1 MSPRPRTHGP
11 SASRRRRALLDAA
24 VELAGELGAAAV
36 THRAVAERAGLPPS
50 TTTYFFE
57 SIDDLVAEA
66 LVTYTAE
73 RITEIE
79 QLVATVPDDMTPSEM
94 FARSAQ
100 FLMSTPKH
108 HAVAQM
114 EVYLL
119 ASRDA
124 ELAGPVADAIEAYRR
139 VTVTLLRTVGV
150 RRAQAAARAFQAMA
164 DGFAIHHLANPSAGD
179 EDELR
184 RANIALYVAFSLDDD
199 EMAEWERRMAAP
211 LTAAA
216 SSRTQ

>member
-11 SASRRRRALLDAA
+11 SASRRRALLDAA

-73 RITEIE
+73 RIIEIE

-199 EMAEWERRMAAP
+199 EMAGWERRMAAP
-211 LTAAA
+211 LTAAGPA
-216 SSRTQ
+216 RAQ

>member
-57 SIDDLVAEA
+57 SIHELVAEA

-73 RITEIE
+73 RIAEIE
-79 QLVATVPDDMTPSEM
+79 QLVAAVPDDMTPSEM
-94 FARSAQ
+94 FTRAASVLTA
-100 FLMSTPKH
+100 TPKH

-124 ELAGPVADAIEAYRR
+124 ELAAPVADAIEAYRR
-139 VTVTLLRTVGV
+139 VTVTVLRAAGI

-164 DGFAIHHLANPSAGD
+164 DGFALHRLANPGPND

-184 RANIALYVAFSLDDD
+184 RAAIALYVAYSLDDD
-199 EMAEWERRMAAP
+199 EIAAWERRMSAP
-211 LTAAA
+211 L
-216 SSRTQ
+216 SSADSRAR